1 MKNENQGWLG
11 VMGVGGVSVSGGQ
24 RGILEQVALELS
36 PE

>member
-1 MKNENQGWLG
+1 VLG
-11 VMGVGGVSVSGGQ
+11 GGGVSVSGGQ